1 MVIAIWCL
9 MQDLND
15 SQCYS
20 CQKKAETLRSHT
32 FSVMPENLKSDNKIK
47 GYPRNICPLGKQE
60 DDLK

>member
-1 MVIAIWCL
+1 MMPYARFEWL
-9 MQDLND
+9 TMLQLPK
-15 SQCYS
+15 
-20 CQKKAETLRSHT
+20 KKAETLRSHT

>member
-1 MVIAIWCL
+1 MTHNAIVAKKK
-9 MQDLND
+9 
-15 SQCYS
+15 
-20 CQKKAETLRSHT
+20 KKAETLRSHT